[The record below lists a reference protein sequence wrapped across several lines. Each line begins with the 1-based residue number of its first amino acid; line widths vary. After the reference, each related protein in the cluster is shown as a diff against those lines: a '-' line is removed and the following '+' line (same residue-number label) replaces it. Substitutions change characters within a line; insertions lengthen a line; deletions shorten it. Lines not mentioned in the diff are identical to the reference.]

1 MRARSLL
8 PLAAAA
14 AMLGGGFPTRDEA
27 LALAFGKD
35 AVVTS
40 AVHWLTEEQRQRAE
54 ILAGAPVRAMAE
66 IWTARDAQGRL
77 LGAGL
82 VDARTVRTHGQRLL
96 FAIAPDRSLR
106 RVTVLG
112 FDEPRDYLPKS
123 AWYDALAGKRLDAQ
137 LELKKG
143 VHAVTGATLTA
154 RATVAG
160 AREALALHAVL
171 AGGDE

>member
-1 MRARSLL
+1 MRASRLL
-8 PLAAAA
+8 SLAAAA
-14 AMLGGGFPTRDEA
+14 TLLGGAFPTREEA
-27 LALAFGKD
+27 LALAFGKE
-35 AVVTS
+35 ALVTS
-40 AVHWLTEEQRQRAE
+40 TMHWLTEEQQERAKT
-54 ILAGAPVRAMAE
+54 LAGGPVRARVE
-66 IWTARDAQGRL
+66 TWTARDADGSL
-77 LGAGL
+77 LGVGM

-96 FAIAPDRSLR
+96 FAIAPDGALR

-123 AWYDALAGKRLDAQ
+123 AWYDSFAGKRLDAQ

-143 VHAVTGATLTA
+143 VHAVSGATLTA

-171 AGGDE
+171 AGAGR